1 MPAAHL
7 PGWKNAAGAEA
18 AGPPAPPPPSALNSS
33 STKMASPLPG
43 AFSASGAAA
52 AAAALRF
59 RLPPAA
65 PARPPPPAGAALRP
79 PRKPRDC
86 LSGWLSASAPSRLD
100 CSAALRWMR
109 RACRGRVEC
118 AEQGQA
124 ARDATSA
131 AAAAPACPCCS
142 RAIANAYR
150 HHTPHIHTK
159 NSPTHRPCPSRTPP
173 PPTHHALLELLEL
186 GAQAVHRR
194 RQAVDALLVDGIR
207 LGIGPTGLR
216 VGGEG
221 NVVEGVLLPNAVFLK
236 EGEDVGGVG
245 QAVGLQVRGCVE
257 GGWAGWWGQ
266 GAERPG
272 GGRELLSAA

>member
-1 MPAAHL
+1 MHIAITRHTYTQKTAPPTDPALA
-7 PGWKNAAGAEA
+7 
-18 AGPPAPPPPSALNSS
+18 APPPP
-33 STKMASPLPG
+33 
-43 AFSASGAAA
+43 
-52 AAAALRF
+52 
-59 RLPPAA
+59 PA
-65 PARPPPPAGAALRP
+65 
-79 PRKPRDC
+79 
-86 LSGWLSASAPSRLD
+86 
-100 CSAALRWMR
+100 
-109 RACRGRVEC
+109 
-118 AEQGQA
+118 
-124 ARDATSA
+124 
-131 AAAAPACPCCS
+131 
-142 RAIANAYR
+142 
-150 HHTPHIHTK
+150 HHT
-159 NSPTHRPCPSRTPP
+159 
-173 PPTHHALLELLEL
+173 LLELLQL